1 MSELTFR
8 DAVRADLPAIVAMLA
23 DDGLGGGR
31 EKVLAGTVDPAY
43 LAAFDAVAGQAGN
56 RIVVAEKD
64 GALVGTMQLVII
76 PGLSRLGA
84 KRAQVEAVRVAT
96 ALRGHGI
103 GEAMLR
109 YAIEEAKKAGCKLV
123 QLTSDKRRGRAHTFY
138 ERLGFIATHIGFK
151 LELK

>member
-8 DAVRADLPAIVAMLA
+8 DARIADLPAIVTMLA

-31 EKVLAGTVDPAY
+31 EKVLAEGVDPAY
-43 LAAFDAVAGQAGN
+43 VTAFEEVTAQPGN
-56 RIVVAEKD
+56 RVIVAEKD
-64 GALVGTMQLVII
+64 RALVGTYQFIVLPV
-76 PGLSRLGA
+76 LSRHGA
-84 KRAQVEAVRVAT
+84 RRAQIEAVRVAP

-103 GEAMLR
+103 GEEMLR
-109 YAIEEAKKAGCKLV
+109 HAIEEARQLGCKLV